1 MGGEVSGRVPLAGSV
16 GMLQIA
22 AGQRPRWLRISVIHV
37 LQRHLLLL
45 LQSLLLIVHLLL
57 EGAGGW
63 DAVETLDL

>member
-1 MGGEVSGRVPLAGSV
+1 MGGEVSGRVPLAGGV